1 VRTAFLALAAL
12 ACPVLA
18 YNLYWANLHSHTG
31 YSDGVG
37 TPRHAFA
44 YARDTAHIQVLAVTD
59 HSRGLLADTLFWP
72 DVKAQ
77 ADSATIP
84 GSFVGIAGFEWT
96 HATLGHANVLFT
108 DSLSGEFWLPSMA
121 QLYGWM
127 YFQPTVVGQYNHPGS
142 AGFDAY
148 AYSDTGDAS
157 MALFEM
163 QDSVHADRYRIP
175 LDSGWHIGFACNQDN
190 HGANWGAGPR
200 LTGIW
205 ADSLTRTS
213 IYSAIRDMRA
223 FGTQDR
229 NLTLRLFANDSW
241 MGSTIANGPIRL
253 RVEAADLDSLD
264 YFARLDIITNGGVI
278 LDSLV
283 LGNSSHVA
291 WECST
296 ATNPGERRY
305 FYCRIIQNDRDRA
318 ASSAVWTEDPTGLE
332 SDARAGSR
340 LRVAPNPFISIA
352 TAPGRETEPFVLY
365 DIAGKAVSTC
375 TGDRVGT
382 GLSAGVYCIRAG
394 DGTMLRVVKLR

>member
-1 VRTAFLALAAL
+1 MPRLLTLILLVSAAQ
-12 ACPVLA
+12 A

-31 YSDGVG
+31 YSDGVS

-59 HSRGLLADTLFWP
+59 HCRGLLMDTLRWP

-96 HATLGHANVLFT
+96 HATLGHLNVLFT
-108 DSLSGEFWLPSMA
+108 DSLTGEGNCPTMESI
-121 QLYGWM
+121 YRWM
-127 YFQPTVVGQYNHPGS
+127 YFQPTVAGQYNHPGN

-163 QDSVHADRYRIP
+163 QDSLHADRYRIP

-190 HGANWGAGPR
+190 HSGNWGAGSR

-213 IYSAIRDMRA
+213 IYSAIRAMRT

-229 NLTLRLFANDSW
+229 NLTMRLFANDSW
-241 MGSTIANGPIRL
+241 MGSTVENGTIHF
-253 RVEAADLDSLD
+253 RVEADDVDSLD
-264 YFARLDIITNGGVI
+264 YFARLDIITNRGVI

-305 FYCRIIQNDRDRA
+305 FYCRIIQNDRNRA
-318 ASSAVWTEDPTGLE
+318 QSSPVWTCDPTGLE
-332 SDARAGSR
+332 AAARPPTPA
-340 LRVAPNPFISIA
+340 LKVVPNPFCYA
-352 TAPGRETEPFVLY
+352 TVAVGREAERFPVY
-365 DIAGKAVSTC
+365 DVVGNVVAVFP
-375 TGDRVGT
+375 GYRIGT
-382 GLSAGVYCIRAG
+382 GLAAGVYF
-394 DGTMLRVVKLR
+394 LRTADRPSLRLVKLK